1 MEPMARALKPGRN
14 EWETEIACNNN
25 LFFFF
30 LLTSVI
36 LSILQ
41 SKSVLIKSS
50 TPLSTV
56 L

>member
-25 LFFFF
+25 LFFF